1 MGKRLVTIGDLA
13 FTAFLPWLCVF
24 AANCGENLIAW
35 SLLEPL
41 DWNFH
46 AYETGLTSAGL
57 VAGLILWTG
66 LSNRYSRFFERIDH
80 ALFGV
85 GPYRELSQPAPKP
98 PGATHD

>member
-1 MGKRLVTIGDLA
+1 MDKRVVTIGDLA

-24 AANCGENLIAW
+24 AANCGDNLVAW
-35 SLLEPL
+35 AGFDPL

-46 AYETGLTSAGL
+46 PYATSLTSAGL

-66 LSNRYSRFFERIDH
+66 LRNRYSRFFDWIDH

-85 GPYRELSQPAPKP
+85 GPYRDPSPSAAKST
-98 PGATHD
+98 GTTHD